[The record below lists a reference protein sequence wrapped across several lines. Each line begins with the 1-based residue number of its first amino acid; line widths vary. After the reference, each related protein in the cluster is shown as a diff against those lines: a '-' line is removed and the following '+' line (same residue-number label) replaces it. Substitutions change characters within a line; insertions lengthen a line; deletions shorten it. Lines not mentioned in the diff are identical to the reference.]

1 MARQVTTLNLM
12 LASPGELS
20 EERDA
25 LTTVVRD
32 LNRSIPRERGIQIE
46 LIKWETHSWPGIG
59 EDAQDVVNQQ
69 LPEDIDIFVGM
80 FWKRLGT
87 ATKRASSGTVEEF
100 NRALARFEANQSAIR
115 ILMYFKSESIPYDAD
130 LEEFKKVRDFRDSLK
145 EKGVKYHEFATPQEF
160 TDLLRLHLQQEL
172 NNYGSKWGP
181 SRDVTK
187 TTPAAKITPQNI
199 DNDLDDFGLFDLME
213 HVQESSNNA
222 NAALHNLESHMTT
235 MSQNVTA
242 VSQRIGNTTIQQKF
256 ADDPKGAKR
265 EVNSAAE
272 IMETFVRR
280 ATPEIEVIERE
291 YTKAFE
297 ALLAANSLV
306 HDFEN
311 EGDELSQYIAIIN
324 NLRKSMGEAQNEIQK
339 FREANTSL
347 PRLTTKL
354 NRAKKEIN
362 NLLTRLEDF
371 FASQERI
378 LIESVRVLT
387 EPVGSIGKSINVGDS
402 VVIEKDLS
410 GVIGY
415 ANLKPFRM
423 YALPRDVRKNEI
435 GKVVDDVI
443 ELIVSFGE
451 DGVAGRPIPQDAVS
465 RIAI

>member
-1 MARQVTTLNLM
+1 
-12 LASPGELS
+12 
-20 EERDA
+20 
-25 LTTVVRD
+25 
-32 LNRSIPRERGIQIE
+32 
-46 LIKWETHSWPGIG
+46 
-59 EDAQDVVNQQ
+59 
-69 LPEDIDIFVGM
+69 
-80 FWKRLGT
+80 
-87 ATKRASSGTVEEF
+87 
-100 NRALARFEANQSAIR
+100 
-115 ILMYFKSESIPYDAD
+115 
-130 LEEFKKVRDFRDSLK
+130 
-145 EKGVKYHEFATPQEF
+145 
-160 TDLLRLHLQQEL
+160 
-172 NNYGSKWGP
+172 
-181 SRDVTK
+181 
-187 TTPAAKITPQNI
+187 
-199 DNDLDDFGLFDLME
+199 
-213 HVQESSNNA
+213 
-222 NAALHNLESHMTT
+222 
-235 MSQNVTA
+235 
-242 VSQRIGNTTIQQKF
+242 
-256 ADDPKGAKR
+256 
-265 EVNSAAE
+265 
-272 IMETFVRR
+272 
-280 ATPEIEVIERE
+280 
-291 YTKAFE
+291 
-297 ALLAANSLV
+297 
-306 HDFEN
+306 
-311 EGDELSQYIAIIN
+311 
-324 NLRKSMGEAQNEIQK
+324 MGEAQNEIQK